1 VGPLS
6 LDISIDAPRERVFEF
21 IADLGLR
28 PSFTDHFASD
38 FRLERIE
45 PAGRGAAARFRL
57 HAPAGIRYME
67 TVISEADRP
76 YRVVEHCRGGRLDRV
91 PMRLVWELSE
101 GPTTEVKLT
110 FWTSPSSA
118 FDRVRERGRE
128 RWWRRRLG
136 KALRRLRD
144 QIESGE
150 AAPRA
155 GVAGENRVPIT

>member
-110 FWTSPSSA
+110 FWTSPASA